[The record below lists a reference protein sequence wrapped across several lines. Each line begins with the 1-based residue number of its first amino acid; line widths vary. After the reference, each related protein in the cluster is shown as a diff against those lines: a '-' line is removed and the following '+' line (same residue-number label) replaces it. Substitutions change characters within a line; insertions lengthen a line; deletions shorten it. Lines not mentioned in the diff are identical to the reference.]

1 MAGAPSNADHTINN
15 PHVVGAPQ
23 GITAT
28 RFYRASVRLPQP
40 PLYSG
45 MGQPT
50 PADIRLGYG
59 AGGDLE
65 LSWDQNGNRVFQVR
79 MNARPVER

>member
-1 MAGAPSNADHTINN
+1 VAGAPVSNDHTINH
-15 PHVVGAPQ
+15 PHVVVPEQ
-23 GITAT
+23 GITET
-28 RFYRASVRLPQP
+28 SIYRATTRLPQP

-45 MGQPT
+45 MGRPT
-50 PADIRLGYG
+50 PADIRVGYG

-65 LSWDQNGNRVFQVR
+65 STFDANGNRVYQVR